1 MDLMEYIYD
10 DGGRSLYFKGKS
22 GVRDCVCRSIA
33 IAMGMDYKVIYN
45 HIFSMMGE
53 SPRNG
58 VNTRSVKFKRLM
70 ESLGF
75 TWVATSGIG
84 WTEATHLV
92 QGELPDGRLVCSMAG
107 HYTAVIDNRV
117 HDTFDPRMNG
127 MYEFR
132 KVYGYWKLKED

>member
-1 MDLMEYIYD
+1 MALMEYIYD
-10 DGGRSLYFKGKS
+10 DGGRSLYFKGKT
-22 GVRDCVCRSIA
+22 GDCVCRSIA

-58 VNTRSVKFKRLM
+58 VNTRTAKFKKVM

-75 TWVATSGIG
+75 RWVATSGIG
-84 WTEATHLV
+84 SHRAVHLV
-92 QGELPDGRLVCSMAG
+92 KGELPEGRLVCSMAG
-107 HYTAVIDNRV
+107 HYTAVVNNEVRDI
-117 HDTFDPRMNG
+117 FDPRMND
-127 MYEFR
+127 MFEFR

>member
-10 DGGRSLYFKGKS
+10 DGGRSLYFKGKA
-22 GVRDCVCRSIA
+22 RDCVCRSIA
-33 IAMGMDYKVIYN
+33 IAMGIDYKVIYN

-58 VNTRSVKFKRLM
+58 VNTRTAKFKKVM

-75 TWVATSGIG
+75 RWVATSGIG
-84 WTEATHLV
+84 SHQAVHLV
-92 QGELPDGRLVCSMAG
+92 KGELPEGRLVCSMAG
-107 HYTAVIDNRV
+107 HYTAVVYNQVRDI
-117 HDTFDPRMNG
+117 FDPRMND

>member
-1 MDLMEYIYD
+1 MKMGFIYD
-10 DGGRSLYFKGKS
+10 DGGRSRYFKGKT
-22 GVRDCVCRSIA
+22 RDCVCRSIS
-33 IAMGMDYKVIYN
+33 IVLGRDYKEVYDLL
-45 HIFSMMGE
+45 FKATGE

-75 TWVATSGIG
+75 SWVATSGIG

-92 QGELPDGRLVCSMAG
+92 YGELPDGRLVCSMAG
-107 HYTAVIDNRV
+107 HYTAVVNNHVRDII
-117 HDTFDPRMNG
+117 DPRTNDFG
-127 MYEFR
+127 DYK

>member
-10 DGGRSLYFKGKS
+10 DGGRSIYFKGKA
-22 GVRDCVCRSIA
+22 RDCVCRSIA

-58 VNTRSVKFKRLM
+58 VNTRTAKFKKVM

-75 TWVATSGIG
+75 RWVATSGIG
-84 WTEATHLV
+84 SHQAVHLV
-92 QGELPDGRLVCSMAG
+92 KGELPEGRLVCSMAG
-107 HYTAVIDNRV
+107 HYTAVVDNQVR
-117 HDTFDPRMNG
+117 DIFDPRMND
-127 MYEFR
+127 MFEFR

>member
-10 DGGRSLYFKGKS
+10 DGGRSLYFKGKA
-22 GVRDCVCRSIA
+22 RDCVCRSIA

-58 VNTRSVKFKRLM
+58 VNTRTANFKKVM

-75 TWVATSGIG
+75 RWVATSGIG
-84 WTEATHLV
+84 SHQAVHLV
-92 QGELPDGRLVCSMAG
+92 KGELPEGRLVCSMAG
-107 HYTAVIDNRV
+107 HYTAVVNNQVRDI
-117 HDTFDPRMNG
+117 FDPRMND
-127 MYEFR
+127 MFEFR
-132 KVYGYWKLKED
+132 KVYGYWKYEN